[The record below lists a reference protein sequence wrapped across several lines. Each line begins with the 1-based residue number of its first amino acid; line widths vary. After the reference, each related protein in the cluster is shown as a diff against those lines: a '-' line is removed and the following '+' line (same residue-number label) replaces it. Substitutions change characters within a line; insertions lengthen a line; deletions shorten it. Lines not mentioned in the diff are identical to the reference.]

1 MLCYIYFKIS
11 FYCRIICIF
20 VSNEAISRSEKGNKS
35 NLINVMCICCLPWK
49 TFVNF
54 PAHLIE
60 IHLVPTD
67 SRERREGQNFH
78 NYFPSYCLLWP
89 SARDNFSF
97 QGKFCFIFTFSAVLL
112 SNLLRGNLQ
121 EYRKSFQLWML
132 FEILF
137 SIDEKN
143 IFLTVLWSIMW
154 SEYWVFQIWWT
165 KENSSDGPV
174 QDLEKK
180 THFYLLK
187 VTSSITSKTDSSAMR
202 LLRKMTREMVK
213 L

>member
-1 MLCYIYFKIS
+1 MLNLMYSITFNQPFVACLQLCVTFILKIS

-49 TFVNF
+49 TFVNV
-54 PAHLIE
+54 PA
-60 IHLVPTD
+60 
-67 SRERREGQNFH
+67 QNFH

-132 FEILF
+132 LKTRNFLQYRWNKYISEG
-137 SIDEKN
+137 SKN
-143 IFLTVLWSIMW
+143 FLSVS
-154 SEYWVFQIWWT
+154 
-165 KENSSDGPV
+165 
-174 QDLEKK
+174 
-180 THFYLLK
+180 
-187 VTSSITSKTDSSAMR
+187 
-202 LLRKMTREMVK
+202 
-213 L
+213 

>member
-1 MLCYIYFKIS
+1 MLNLKYNATYNQPFVACLQLCVTFILKIS

-54 PAHLIE
+54 PGHLIQ

-132 FEILF
+132 LKTRNFLQYRWNKYISEGSKNFLF
-137 SIDEKN
+137 VS
-143 IFLTVLWSIMW
+143 
-154 SEYWVFQIWWT
+154 
-165 KENSSDGPV
+165 
-174 QDLEKK
+174 
-180 THFYLLK
+180 
-187 VTSSITSKTDSSAMR
+187 
-202 LLRKMTREMVK
+202 
-213 L
+213 

>member
-1 MLCYIYFKIS
+1 
-11 FYCRIICIF
+11 
-20 VSNEAISRSEKGNKS
+20 
-35 NLINVMCICCLPWK
+35 MCICCLPWK

-132 FEILF
+132 FKIRNSLQYRWNKYTSEGSKNFLFVSLTLTLNVILVSWYFVKTHTDF
-137 SIDEKN
+137 SIY
-143 IFLTVLWSIMW
+143 SYYC
-154 SEYWVFQIWWT
+154 SEV
-165 KENSSDGPV
+165 G
-174 QDLEKK
+174 
-180 THFYLLK
+180 
-187 VTSSITSKTDSSAMR
+187 
-202 LLRKMTREMVK
+202 LRWFFH
-213 L
+213 